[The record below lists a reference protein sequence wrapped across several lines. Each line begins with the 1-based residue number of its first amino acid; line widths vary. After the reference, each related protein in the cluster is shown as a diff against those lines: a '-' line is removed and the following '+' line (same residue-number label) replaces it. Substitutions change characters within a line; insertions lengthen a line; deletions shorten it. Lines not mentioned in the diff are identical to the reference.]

1 VNDLVQSFL
10 IQFGD
15 WSFFWHTITPNSS
28 SRLSQDGLVRF
39 QIFLNGFYPIAG
51 SGDPFGVRLA
61 QLVMYQQFA
70 DRLHTEM
77 RIRHTPDLTG
87 CQWLPTNAANHLCF
101 HGFIRAD
108 LLFSIKDYRRKLC
121 APYPQTQ
128 CQTGRLRPEK
138 KTAGV

>member
-1 VNDLVQSFL
+1 MSAAQHQISVQPTS
-10 IQFGD
+10 
-15 WSFFWHTITPNSS
+15 P
-28 SRLSQDGLVRF
+28 SRLLPSDSATDRGLAVSFGQPFRDIIVAPQRPDDGLLADTFYLLVASVF
-39 QIFLNGFYPIAG
+39 SWHVLKVLLLN
-51 SGDPFGVRLA
+51 S
-61 QLVMYQQFA
+61 
-70 DRLHTEM
+70 H
-77 RIRHTPDLTG
+77 